1 MGPARGVAGGLV
13 GASRVCVET
22 NDGGAEVL
30 ALLIATLAAPPTE
43 ADIIERLAAE
53 TGLANRLGATA
64 RRIADDWRRV
74 KVESIS
80 RRSSKTARF
89 AWFGETAARGQQ
101 AIAVLAHLEGQ
112 RHWSSALAQG
122 TGFEPPREGAPAS
135 SRGGEKKDRFDA
147 LVAAAQILLGVRET
161 TRGIVD
167 PASETGRDWL
177 RTASAALLR

>member
-1 MGPARGVAGGLV
+1 
-13 GASRVCVET
+13 VCVEV

-30 ALLIATLAAPPTE
+30 SLLLATLASPPSE

-53 TGLANRLGATA
+53 TGLPPNRLGATA

-101 AIAVLAHLEGQ
+101 ATAVLAHLEGQ

-122 TGFEPPREGAPAS
+122 TGFEPPREGAPGT
-135 SRGGEKKDRFDA
+135 SRREKKDRFDA
-147 LVAAAQILLGVRET
+147 WVAAAQILLGVRET

-167 PASETGRDWL
+167 PASSAGRGWL
-177 RTASAALLR
+177 GTASAAALR